1 MRGRIWSSS
10 LRIAMMG
17 EGHSAPWLFAG
28 TRNRK
33 ILRMLCCGGLML
45 DVSRDVVRLVTHD
58 VGKYSIWRLWIYR
71 VVPNSSCCVMTF
83 KGPKIKCYYVAYC
96 RTGCPICQQ
105 SDPAPFDYD
114 GCATS
119 PISGGW
125 PQCYYRFVFK
135 RTNYWLASLNIIT
148 DYSWF

>member
-17 EGHSAPWLFAG
+17 EGHSAPWWFAG

-105 SDPAPFDYD
+105 SDPEPFDYD

-119 PISGGW
+119 PISGA
-125 PQCYYRFVFK
+125 CFTKYNYRLQLVLGLQGP
-135 RTNYWLASLNIIT
+135 TQ
-148 DYSWF
+148 